1 MGKKKSPLKTS
12 PTPDSPIPAHP
23 APPRVVLDTNCLLSS
38 LLFRNGVLS
47 WIRRSWEA
55 REFTPLVS
63 AQTVD
68 ELIRVLA
75 YPKFELSSNECRAVL
90 EDFLSYAEV
99 VQTKPSQSREYLN
112 AKSKLTDRDD
122 QIFLDLAFSSNTDVL
137 VSGDK
142 ALLRLAKDISR
153 FQILSPNN
161 FTAWLDEHLWGNVHF
176 SDDSEISWD

>member
-1 MGKKKSPLKTS
+1 MGKKKSPIKIS
-12 PTPDSPIPAHP
+12 PTTNSPSPAHP

-75 YPKFELSSNECRAVL
+75 YPKFALSAEDCQAVL

-99 VQTKPSQSREYLN
+99 VQIEPIQSKEYSN

-122 QIFLDLAFSSNTDVL
+122 QIFLDLAFSSDTDVL

-161 FTAWLDEHLWGNVHF
+161 FTAWLDEHLWDNARLD
-176 SDDSEISWD
+176 DDSEISWG